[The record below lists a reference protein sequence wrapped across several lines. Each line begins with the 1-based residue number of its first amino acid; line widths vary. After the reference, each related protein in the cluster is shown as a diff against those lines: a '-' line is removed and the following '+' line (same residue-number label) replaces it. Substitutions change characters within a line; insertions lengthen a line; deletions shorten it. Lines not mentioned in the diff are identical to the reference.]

1 MKAKVFQLTKEMLM
15 SGLRRSRFDLMKTSL
30 GTPGGGLFT
39 SQEDRMRALKIARM
53 LLDSWQSQARSGKNL
68 LPSSPAEV
76 ERFIEIR
83 LADFSFMEAQA
94 MINIRFSGRS
104 NTELVKEAREAIE
117 LLRRLGGDAAE
128 KASGLERILKQRIGE
143 E

>member
-30 GTPGGGLFT
+30 GAPGGGLFT